1 MDKSGI
7 AIAGT
12 ILVDLIKEIDAYP
25 ALSELTKINSVKR
38 AIGGCVP
45 NVGIDLKRMM
55 PDLPIYALG
64 MLGKD
69 ENGKY
74 SLGILKEAG
83 LDTRGMK
90 ESDSVLTSY
99 TDVMSIVGG
108 QRTFFTYPG
117 ASNEFG
123 YDDIDWDTLDA
134 RMLHLGY
141 FLLLDKID
149 AGDGLRIL
157 KEAKKRGI
165 STSID
170 LVTEKSDRYNVVL
183 PCLPYTDNLIVN
195 ELEAGKLA
203 GISPE
208 KENLPKIAETLHNL
222 GVRERVIIHMPD
234 VAVCYH
240 DGKCITLPSFDLPE
254 GYIKGSVGAG
264 DAFCAGA
271 LLGIYEGLSD
281 MEILEL
287 ASAAAVCSL
296 SEADATSGL
305 CCVSAIQERCKNFKR
320 KAE

>member
-1 MDKSGI
+1 MDKNGI

-12 ILVDLIKEIDAYP
+12 ILVDIIKEIDAYP
-25 ALSELTKINSVKR
+25 ALSELTKINAVKN

-45 NVGIDLKRMM
+45 NVGIDLKKMNPDM
-55 PDLPIYALG
+55 PVYALG
-64 MLGKD
+64 MLGD
-69 ENGKY
+69 DANGKY
-74 SLGILKEAG
+74 ALDILENAG
-83 LDTRGMK
+83 LETQGMK
-90 ESDSVLTSY
+90 KNGNVLTSY

-123 YDDIDWDTLDA
+123 YDDIDWDNLNA

-149 AGDGLRIL
+149 AGDGLKIL
-157 KEAKKRGI
+157 KEAKSRGI

-170 LVTEKSDRYNVVL
+170 LVTEKSDRYGIVL
-183 PCLPYTDNLIVN
+183 PCLPYTDNLIIN

-203 GISPE
+203 GISPVR
-208 KENLPKIAETLHNL
+208 ENLPKIAETLHNL

-240 DGKCITLPSFDLPE
+240 NGECITLPSYDLPS

-271 LLGIYEGLSD
+271 LLGIYQGLSD
-281 MEILEL
+281 TEILEL
-287 ASAAAVCSL
+287 AAAAAACSL

-305 CCVSAIQERCKNFKR
+305 CCVSSIYDRCKNFKR